1 MKATV
6 GRDAVDAPPRGRNI
20 ERFFEPLIGFGIK
33 YFDDIGAL
41 AKSAFEAP
49 TDDLKLAVNGSRCE
63 MIALGR

>member
-6 GRDAVDAPPRGRNI
+6 GRDAVDAPPRGSQHRALF
-20 ERFFEPLIGFGIK
+20 RTLIGFGIK

-49 TDDLKLAVNGSRCE
+49 TDDLKLAVNGNRCE